1 VTRASAPAT
10 VKRTGGGDYQF
21 VVATFGLTFASV
33 HIPPLREIAEGELF
47 LPGSEFLL
55 AAFLI
60 LSAAPEISANPIAVS
75 SPGSFQASPR
85 QFSLSQT
92 AASCVDFEDLPNN
105 RLSGPSCI
113 VSDRFSS
120 IV

>member
-1 VTRASAPAT
+1 MTRASAPAT

-60 LSAAPEISANPIAVS
+60 LSRARDLGQSNRSFFARFVS
-75 SPGSFQASPR
+75 GFPPSI
-85 QFSLSQT
+85 LSVT
-92 AASCVDFEDLPNN
+92 NCRKLR
-105 RLSGPSCI
+105 RL
-113 VSDRFSS
+113 
-120 IV
+120 